1 MCLTCYMY
9 TVEVCKEDDGANSQ
23 CESSSGGNVVRDTL
37 VIVSCVLSLLVLT
50 EWSV

>member
-9 TVEVCKEDDGANSQ
+9 TVEVGKEDDGA
-23 CESSSGGNVVRDTL
+23 SSSGGNVVRDAL